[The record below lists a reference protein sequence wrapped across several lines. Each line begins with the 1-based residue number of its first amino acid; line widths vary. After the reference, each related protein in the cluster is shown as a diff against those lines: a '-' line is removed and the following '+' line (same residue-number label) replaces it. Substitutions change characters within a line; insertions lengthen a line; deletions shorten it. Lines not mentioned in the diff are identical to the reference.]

1 MNSIMIV
8 LGVSLCFYM
17 PSTMGLLG
25 GYGSVSESSIDSP
38 SPRLVIA
45 KNLRKGDLVFIDSNS
60 YKSKDGKYF
69 YVKGTLKNVVK
80 ISVKKVTVTVRIYDK
95 DNNELEKK
103 SVPLT
108 PDVLRPGEEGTFEV
122 QMKFNEKMH
131 GYQKT
136 VEWKTSVRD

>member
-1 MNSIMIV
+1 MNSIMII

-25 GYGSVSESSIDSP
+25 GYGPVYESGIDSP
-38 SPRLVIA
+38 SPRFVIA
-45 KNLRKGDLVFIDSNS
+45 KNLRKGDLVFTDSNS
-60 YKSKDGKYF
+60 YRSKDGKCF
-69 YVKGTLKNVVK
+69 CVKGTLKNVANL
-80 ISVKKVTVTVRIYDK
+80 SVKKVMVTVRIYDK

-103 SVPLT
+103 SVPLN

-136 VEWKTSVRD
+136 VKWKTSVRD